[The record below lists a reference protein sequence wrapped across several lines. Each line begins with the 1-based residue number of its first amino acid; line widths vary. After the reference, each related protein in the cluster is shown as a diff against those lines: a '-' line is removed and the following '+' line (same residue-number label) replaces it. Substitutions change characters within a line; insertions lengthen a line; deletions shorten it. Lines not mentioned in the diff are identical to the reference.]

1 MKLKYF
7 LYNAFLIEDKET
19 KIAIDPGLNLWL
31 FKLGSL
37 IPKKEWKTITHLLV
51 THGDPDHFV
60 YAIPMAKKAGAAVVC
75 GEALMEG
82 FLFDNVGDVHKID
95 VGAIVTFE
103 NLKVEGLKA
112 KHGPLP
118 VKLLAGLIDIKNE
131 IAQDTYGGKKVFLG
145 PVRIF
150 ESVENMQVYSRG
162 TIKLFFGLI
171 KLEKENIDFA
181 RGSIGFKITI
191 KDKSVV
197 NLGDTIFQ
205 EEWSGLKPDVLMI
218 PIGGRV
224 VRNTMDEKEA
234 LEAVRLIEP
243 KKVIPCHYN
252 CDFLW
257 KRKFNPAD
265 DEMFKREVERMGIAC
280 HIMHYGDKIVF

>member
-7 LYNAFLIEDKET
+7 LYNAFLIEDEET
-19 KIAIDPGLNLWL
+19 KIAIDPGLDLWL
-31 FKLGSL
+31 FKLRSL
-37 IPKKEWKTITHLLV
+37 IPKKEWKMITHVLV

-60 YAIPMAKKAGAAVVC
+60 YAVPMAKKAGATVVC
-75 GEALMEG
+75 GEALMKD
-82 FLFDNVGDVHKID
+82 FLSDNIEDVHKID
-95 VGAIVTFE
+95 VGAIVRFK
-103 NLKVEGLKA
+103 NLNVEGLNA

-118 VKLLAGLIDIKNE
+118 VKLFAGLIDMKNE
-131 IAQDTYGGKKVFLG
+131 IAQGTHGGKKVFLG
-145 PVRIF
+145 PVKIV

-171 KLEKENIDFA
+171 KLEKENVDFA

-191 KDKSVV
+191 GDKSVV
-197 NLGDTIFQ
+197 NLGDTVFQ
-205 EEWSGLKPDVLMI
+205 KEWEGLKPDVLMI

-234 LEAVRLIEP
+234 LEGVRLIEP
-243 KKVIPCHYN
+243 KKVVPCHYN

-257 KRKFNPAD
+257 KRNINPAD
-265 DEMFKREVERMGIAC
+265 DEMFKREVEKMGIAC
-280 HIMHYGDKIVF
+280 HIMQYGDEIVF

>member
-1 MKLKYF
+1 V
-7 LYNAFLIEDKET
+7 IEDEET
-19 KIAIDPGLNLWL
+19 KIAIDPGLNLGL
-31 FKLGSL
+31 FKLCSL

-60 YAIPMAKKAGAAVVC
+60 YAVSMAKKAGATVVC
-75 GEALMEG
+75 GEALMED
-82 FLFDNVGDVHKID
+82 FLSANVEDVHKID
-95 VGAIVTFE
+95 VGAIIKFE
-103 NLKVEGLKA
+103 KLKIEGLKA

-131 IAQDTYGGKKVFLG
+131 IAQGAHGGKKVFLG
-145 PVRIF
+145 PVKII

-162 TIKLFFGLI
+162 TVKLFLGLI
-171 KLEKENIDFA
+171 KLEKENVDFA

-205 EEWSGLKPDVLMI
+205 EEWEGLKPDVLMI

-243 KKVIPCHYN
+243 KEVIPCHYN

-265 DEMFKREVERMGIAC
+265 DEMFKREVERMGIVC
-280 HIMHYGDKIVF
+280 HIMKYADKIVF